1 MELGADAP
9 CAVGGLSVAGHPNQ
23 GRLRAV
29 PPQNRH
35 LVRAHGADGGGGE
48 GVPAVLGAGP
58 AGHAHPPG
66 PSHHDRHQGG
76 MCGTTKKL
84 FASPRNFFRHFSETS
99 SNAAAKM
106 RTTFSLPLVSLSL
119 SLSLSCH
126 SRSLSP
132 SVTPHALSLVSLSAS
147 LSLCGSTRSL
157 SLMSLSVSLSLSD

>member
-119 SLSLSCH
+119 SLSLS
-126 SRSLSP
+126 
-132 SVTPHALSLVSLSAS
+132 
-147 LSLCGSTRSL
+147 
-157 SLMSLSVSLSLSD
+157 LMSLSVSLTLCDSTRSLSRLTLGLSLSLWLHTLSLSHVTLGLFIPL